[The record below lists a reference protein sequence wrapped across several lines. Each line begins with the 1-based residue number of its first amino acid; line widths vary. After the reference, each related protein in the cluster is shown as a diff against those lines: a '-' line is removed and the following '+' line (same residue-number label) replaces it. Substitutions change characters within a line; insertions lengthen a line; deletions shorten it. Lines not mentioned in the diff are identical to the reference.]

1 MDVCIH
7 LLTFADDTARPKHK
21 RNQPGYVESQKKMVK
36 LFSEKCPQVKHFHIY
51 GHEDLINSDF
61 YKNHP
66 EMFSG
71 LHGVKGD
78 STRPIGIFAYCQGTL
93 IYDTLLKINN
103 NDFLLW
109 HDACPVE
116 LKKYIQNK
124 SINVYNFDKQIKYCI
139 KNKGILV
146 RTDPKTR
153 PPIKKNASPQ
163 LITDLKAESVA
174 HKITSCASWI
184 LIQKTPHSLNIWKKI
199 SDYQS
204 ERLLKIRNN
213 NYADTSQEVID
224 LILKVEG
231 MENFIIGKDKAIFS
245 SF

>member
-7 LLTFADDTARPKHK
+7 LLTFADDTARPRHR

-36 LFSEKCPQVKHFHIY
+36 FFREKCPQVKHFHIY

-61 YKNHP
+61 YKKHP
-66 EMFSG
+66 EQYSG
-71 LHGVKGD
+71 VHSIKGD
-78 STRPIGIFAYCQGTL
+78 RTRPIGIQSYCQGDL
-93 IYDTLLKINN
+93 IYRQLLEIKDG
-103 NDFLLW
+103 DFLLW

-116 LKKYIQNK
+116 LKKYIEDN
-124 SINVYNFDKQIKYCI
+124 SVAVCNFDKQIEYCI

-146 RTDPKTR
+146 RTDPKSR
-153 PPIKKNASPQ
+153 PPIKVNASPQ
-163 LITDLKAESVA
+163 LIADLEAQA
-174 HKITSCASWI
+174 FADITTTCCSWI
-184 LIQKTPHSLNIWKKI
+184 LIQKTPQSLKVWKKI
-199 SDYQS
+199 SDYQA
-204 ERLLKIRNN
+204 ERLTQVRDN

-231 MENFIIGKDKAIFS
+231 MGNFIIGKDKAIFS